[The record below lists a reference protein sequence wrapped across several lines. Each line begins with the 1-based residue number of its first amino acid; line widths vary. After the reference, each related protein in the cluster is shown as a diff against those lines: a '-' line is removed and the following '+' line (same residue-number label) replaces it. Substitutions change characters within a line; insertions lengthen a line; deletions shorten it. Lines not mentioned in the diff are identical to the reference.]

1 MWALFALPWFRKLAG
16 AALILAAI
24 AAIAFAIY
32 HAGLHEGARTES
44 GKETEAARPQFEQ
57 LQANF
62 QAAVTAGQQREERL
76 AQLAMKFADVAA
88 QASTRTD
95 AARAASS
102 ADAAKVRAIPDSA
115 IKNDLMTKAGG
126 SLEDV
131 GVLRHLDDVVTDY
144 PHKLE
149 ENAAQRDQ
157 IAAVNQ
163 RIDAVLAQLANA
175 QGERDSA
182 IAAFNQLVPLYTQ
195 AYNAAI
201 DGHRKWYC
209 LFLCKP
215 KRTLNLP
222 APVSLA
228 ISAIDAKR
236 SKP

>member
-1 MWALFALPWFRKLAG
+1 MWAWFAIPWVRKVAEV
-16 AALILAAI
+16 ALLLAAI
-24 AAIAFAIY
+24 AAVIHFIY
-32 HAGLHEGARTES
+32 HAGRNDGIRAES
-44 GKETEAARPQFEQ
+44 GKETEAGRAQFEQ
-57 LQANF
+57 INKTF
-62 QAAVTAGQQREERL
+62 QDQLAAGQAREQQL
-76 AQLAMKFADVAA
+76 GQLAAKFADVAA
-88 QASTRTD
+88 AAATRTD

-102 ADAAKVRAIPDSA
+102 ADAAKVRAIPDSG
-115 IKNDLMTKAGG
+115 IKNDLMTKLGG
-126 SLEDV
+126 SLDDV
-131 GVLRHLDDVVTDY
+131 AVLRHVDDVVTDY

-149 ENAAQRDQ
+149 ENAAQRDE
-157 IAAVNQ
+157 IAAVNK
-163 RIDAVLAQLANA
+163 RVDAVLAQLANA
-175 QGERDSA
+175 QGERESA

-228 ISAIDAKR
+228 LEAKR